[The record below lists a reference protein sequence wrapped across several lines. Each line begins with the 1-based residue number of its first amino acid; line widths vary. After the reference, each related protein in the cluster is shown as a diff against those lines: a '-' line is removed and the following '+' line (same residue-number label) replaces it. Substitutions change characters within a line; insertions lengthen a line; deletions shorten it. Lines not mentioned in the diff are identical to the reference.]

1 MALKRFFLYFAGIII
16 CFLLQTTVFQWFS
29 LAGVTPNLLVIV
41 AVTAGLLNGS
51 VPGIFCGLA
60 CGLFVDCVY
69 GNVIG
74 LYALFYMLDGYL
86 AGMIH
91 RFYSPGEEYSIP
103 LLLVGAGDLLF
114 NFLYYCAEFLLRNRQ
129 AFGTYFMKI
138 MLPELVY
145 TLLAAVFIY
154 KLLLLFHNKLTVQD
168 EQKEED

>member
-1 MALKRFFLYFAGIII
+1 MALKRFFLYFAGIVI

-29 LAGVTPNLLVIV
+29 LAGVTPNLLVIIAV
-41 AVTAGLLNGS
+41 AAGLFSGS
-51 VPGIFCGLA
+51 VPGIFCGMA
-60 CGLFVDCVY
+60 CGLLVDCVY

-74 LYALFYMLDGYL
+74 LYALFYMLDGYF
-86 AGMIH
+86 AGIVH

-103 LLLVGAGDLLF
+103 LLLIGAGDLLF

-129 AFGTYFMKI
+129 AVGTYFVKI

-154 KLLLLFHNKLTVQD
+154 KLLLWLYNKLNDQGG
-168 EQKEED
+168 QKEEE